1 MNTRTRRDFLRT
13 TMGGAAAAT
22 LASPLGYIGGAA
34 AADPVQGVTWG
45 GMWLD
50 LIKEITDAQSIA
62 MNWNTFPAGGS
73 NSIVA
78 LTRASWPRPAY
89 DISANWDPVWNL
101 MYREGWLEAVT
112 EADVPNLADVP
123 KSIRIYSNEEGATF
137 GIPYSMAAIYWGYRT
152 DLVDIE
158 INSMQDL
165 LHPSLKGQI
174 CISSTDKNNGLT
186 QVSMALGNG
195 GDEFNMDPGW
205 EFQKELIKS
214 GNVGRWSNSDV
225 DFINSIN
232 TGETA
237 VGYGVTANWNAIK
250 ENWPVRILNK
260 VPGERGFSAYIAQ
273 EGFCIFKGPRSDDAK
288 KIVNH
293 MLAPENNQAYNE
305 GLGQAPVNSK
315 SNAPAA
321 ASDVVMTAEEYAQ
334 FAYFPDYDYIGKQS
348 DAWVKLWETEMQ
360 PLIRGG

>member
-112 EADVPNLADVP
+112 EAGRTQPCRRAEVDSHLQQRGRRHFRDTLQYGRNL
-123 KSIRIYSNEEGATF
+123 
-137 GIPYSMAAIYWGYRT
+137 
-152 DLVDIE
+152 L
-158 INSMQDL
+158 
-165 LHPSLKGQI
+165 
-174 CISSTDKNNGLT
+174 GL
-186 QVSMALGNG
+186 SHR
-195 GDEFNMDPGW
+195 P
-205 EFQKELIKS
+205 
-214 GNVGRWSNSDV
+214 
-225 DFINSIN
+225 
-232 TGETA
+232 
-237 VGYGVTANWNAIK
+237 
-250 ENWPVRILNK
+250 
-260 VPGERGFSAYIAQ
+260 RG
-273 EGFCIFKGPRSDDAK
+273 
-288 KIVNH
+288 H
-293 MLAPENNQAYNE
+293 
-305 GLGQAPVNSK
+305 
-315 SNAPAA
+315 
-321 ASDVVMTAEEYAQ
+321 
-334 FAYFPDYDYIGKQS
+334 
-348 DAWVKLWETEMQ
+348 
-360 PLIRGG
+360 